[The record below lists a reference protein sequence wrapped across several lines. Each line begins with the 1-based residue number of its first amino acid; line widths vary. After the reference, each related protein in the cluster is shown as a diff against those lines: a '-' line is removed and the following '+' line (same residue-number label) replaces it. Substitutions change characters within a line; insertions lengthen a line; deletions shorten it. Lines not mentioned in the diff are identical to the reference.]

1 MSTGERGNGVHKFG
15 SVEPDFVLFT
25 LQNQLPPAIA
35 VVARHFRRQRL
46 LDSLI
51 IKRVTMSLAYLDEFG
66 NVEVK
71 GATNWAVFLMLQIVN

>member
-46 LDSLI
+46 
-51 IKRVTMSLAYLDEFG
+51 DEFG